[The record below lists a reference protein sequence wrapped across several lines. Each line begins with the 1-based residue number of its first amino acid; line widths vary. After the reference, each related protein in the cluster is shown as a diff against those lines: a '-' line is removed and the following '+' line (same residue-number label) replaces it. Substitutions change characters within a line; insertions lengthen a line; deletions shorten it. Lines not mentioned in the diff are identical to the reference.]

1 MFILKPQFLW
11 FFFSQQPFLQVLYFE
26 ERSDL
31 LLASLLLPRG
41 WGIYSLPLWVIFR
54 SEVYF
59 FFISFAESAS
69 FFLPSQ
75 QLYCNSPALLM
86 FFNLALYRCESLV
99 IIQFKRAWLF
109 PKYNKKPLQPLT
121 YYYVLFRLLRFQ

>member
-1 MFILKPQFLW
+1 MFILEPQFLW
-11 FFFSQQPFLQVLYFE
+11 FFS
-26 ERSDL
+26 RSSHSYKFCTL
-31 LLASLLLPRG
+31 KREVISCSLVYCFPGGGGYILCL
-41 WGIYSLPLWVIFR
+41 SLVIFR